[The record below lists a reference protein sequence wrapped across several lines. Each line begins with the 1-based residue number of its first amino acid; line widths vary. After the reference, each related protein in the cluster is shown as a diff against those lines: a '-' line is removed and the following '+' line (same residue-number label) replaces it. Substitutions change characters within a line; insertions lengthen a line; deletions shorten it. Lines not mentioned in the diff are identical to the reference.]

1 VTNATARTVANAVLV
16 SAAVAAAIVV
26 VTTPPLRR
34 LAVRGTRLWLGVS
47 VPAYLLGLT
56 RRAWVESASS
66 A

>member
-34 LAVRGTRLWLGVS
+34 LAVRGTRLWLGAS
-47 VPAYLLGLT
+47 VPAYLLDLT